1 MVVLRKLDLS
11 SNEHRIYLPAKED
24 ILNQLLTMIFFAE
37 YLESMKPIVACQ
49 IKFSD
54 SMVLKMLIPLL
65 YNFYVY
71 FEFTEAT

>member
-1 MVVLRKLDLS
+1 
-11 SNEHRIYLPAKED
+11 
-24 ILNQLLTMIFFAE
+24 MIFFAE

-49 IKFSD
+49 IRFSD

-65 YNFYVY
+65 YSFYVY